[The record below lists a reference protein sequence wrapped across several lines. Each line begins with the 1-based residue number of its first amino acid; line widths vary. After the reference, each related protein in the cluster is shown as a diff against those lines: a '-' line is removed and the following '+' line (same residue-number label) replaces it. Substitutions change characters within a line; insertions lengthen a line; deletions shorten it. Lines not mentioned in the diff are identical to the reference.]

1 MVNNKFQDELDKL
14 EQLLN
19 KLNKK
24 NNNKQNKRSQRGGD
38 MDGALTQLASTEAS
52 QEEHDNSQTG
62 AGKKKKSVKKTVKK
76 NVKKTVKKGKKSQ
89 RGGAEDDVKAE
100 GEEMAGGRRN
110 NNRKRT
116 QRGGAE
122 HDNSMF
128 TTEEERGLMMG
139 GAKKKAKKTVKKTV
153 KKTRKSHK
161 GGAMMDERPARHF
174 VVVMVNGKEVKEEDA
189 PKIKLYLVTKTG
201 KLNKQ
206 GPRDAASKAF
216 SKLCRKYGKK
226 EECSLSFSIRETT
239 RASEF
244 ELKGKKYKLRGEN
257 KHHNYQGKR
266 VKLSKAEQEA
276 TKRKLKNG
284 KFIINMYRN
293 ELKSKGMEKTKH
305 QKGGWAFYS

>member
-1 MVNNKFQDELDKL
+1 MVNNKFQNELDKL

-24 NNNKQNKRSQRGGD
+24 NNNKQNKRNQKGGQATD
-38 MDGALTQLASTEAS
+38 AGVMDQLASTEAPQ
-52 QEEHDNSQTG
+52 QEEQKMMTG
-62 AGKKKKSVKKTVKK
+62 GKKNNKRKTVRKS
-76 NVKKTVKKGKKSQ
+76 VKKGKKSQ
-89 RGGAEDDVKAE
+89 R
-100 GEEMAGGRRN
+100 
-110 NNRKRT
+110 
-116 QRGGAE
+116 
-122 HDNSMF
+122 
-128 TTEEERGLMMG
+128 
-139 GAKKKAKKTVKKTV
+139 
-153 KKTRKSHK
+153 

-174 VVVMVNGKEVKEEDA
+174 VVVMVNGKEIKEEDA
-189 PKIKLYLVTKTG
+189 PKIKLYLITKNG

-226 EECSLSFSIRETT
+226 EECTFSFSIRETT

-244 ELKGKKYKLRGEN
+244 EHKGKKYTLRGEN

-284 KFIINMYRN
+284 KFIINKYRN
-293 ELKSKGMEKTKH
+293 ELKSKGMEKANH
-305 QKGGWAFYS
+305 QKGGWTFYS

>member
-24 NNNKQNKRSQRGGD
+24 NNNRKSQRGGD
-38 MDGALTQLASTEAS
+38 ATDPGLFDQLASTETFEQKS
-52 QEEHDNSQTG
+52 EQEESPGNTQSGG
-62 AGKKKKSVKKTVKK
+62 AKKKAKKTAKKTVKK
-76 NVKKTVKKGKKSQ
+76 EVKKTVKKGKKSQ
-89 RGGAEDDVKAE
+89 KGGSEPDENDLNTME
-100 GEEMAGGRRN
+100 PMEPMDHMAGGRRN
-110 NNRKRT
+110 
-116 QRGGAE
+116 QRQQQQRQQQRQRAG
-122 HDNSMF
+122 
-128 TTEEERGLMMG
+128 
-139 GAKKKAKKTVKKTV
+139 VK
-153 KKTRKSHK
+153 SE
-161 GGAMMDERPARHF
+161 DRPARHF
-174 VVVMVNGKEVKEEDA
+174 VVVMVNGKEINEDDA

-244 ELKGKKYKLRGEN
+244 EHKGKMHRLTGEN

-266 VKLSKAEQEA
+266 VKLSKEEQEA

-284 KFIINMYRN
+284 NFIINKYRN
-293 ELKSKGMEKTKH
+293 ELKSKGSEKTKH
-305 QKGGWAFYS
+305 QKGGWTFYS

>member
-24 NNNKQNKRSQRGGD
+24 NNNRQNRRSQRGGSD
-38 MDGALTQLASTEAS
+38 EEFESFMDSV
-52 QEEHDNSQTG
+52 DNG
-62 AGKKKKSVKKTVKK
+62 AGDNGTGDNGAGDNGAGDNDKDMLGGAKKKKAVKKTAKKAVKK
-76 NVKKTVKKGKKSQ
+76 PVKKGKKSQ
-89 RGGAEDDVKAE
+89 RGGSD
-100 GEEMAGGRRN
+100 EEFESFQNGGRR
-110 NNRKRT
+110 
-116 QRGGAE
+116 
-122 HDNSMF
+122 
-128 TTEEERGLMMG
+128 
-139 GAKKKAKKTVKKTV
+139 KTN
-153 KKTRKSHK
+153 K
-161 GGAMMDERPARHF
+161 GGAMMEDRPARHF
-174 VVVMVNGKEVKEEDA
+174 VVVMVNGKEVNEEDA

-244 ELKGKKYKLRGEN
+244 KLKGKTYKLRGEN

-305 QKGGWAFYS
+305 QKGGWTFYS